1 MHSLQHRTVYALSI
15 ATFLFLFIIK
25 CGPLPTDPYN
35 NYLNAQIELLPLNI
49 PAQGFKIGDTV
60 TYSIVMGMPHLFS
73 SITVTANDKVI
84 QEKIE
89 TTKRYKDTCL
99 IRQYFS
105 QPDTYYVTINA
116 ILKNDEKRSLNT
128 KVIINGIPPIITK
141 DLKPLNYVKT
151 GAACTLTVAV
161 SGSTPQ
167 QYLWY
172 HDSTKVS
179 EVNHDKFII
188 PAFSKVDAGVYF
200 CISTNNWG
208 ADTSVSAVLI
218 LGDTIKEPATWIV
231 DTLKDSLFEG
241 DSISRSLNG
250 LYTKQTT
257 QSITVSLAGQSSK
270 IVSVNDSLFRFTA
283 GHRDSGDYVF
293 SVVLTDGKNTDIL
306 PVFIKVKPR
315 YYSISI
321 AADSGTVTL
330 SPQLSQYRWNDTVQV
345 KAIPKTGF
353 VFYQWDG
360 DFSGNNENMT
370 LVITKTISG
379 FARFWSIKNSEC
391 EKVSD
396 KNLADAIKMY
406 STSSNRP
413 KKICPEPGEYN
424 NGALKIN
431 GGVRF
436 VLQK

>member
-1 MHSLQHRTVYALSI
+1 MHILKYRIFYTLSI
-15 ATFLFLFIIK
+15 ALFLFLFIIK

-35 NYLNAQIELLPLNI
+35 DYSNAQIELLPINV

-60 TYSIVMGMPHLFS
+60 TYSIVIKMPHLFS
-73 SITVTANDKVI
+73 SITVTANDMVI

-89 TTKRYKDTCL
+89 TSKREKDTCL
-99 IRQYFS
+99 IRQYFNE
-105 QPDTYYVTINA
+105 PDTFYVTINA
-116 ILKNDEKRSLNT
+116 ILKNDEKRSTNA

-151 GAACTLTVAV
+151 GAACTLSVAV

-167 QYLWY
+167 QFLWY
-172 HDSTKVS
+172 HDSTNVFEGK
-179 EVNHDKFII
+179 NDKFII
-188 PAFSKVDAGVYF
+188 PAFSNVDAGVYF
-200 CISTNNWG
+200 CIATNSWG
-208 ADTSVSAVLI
+208 ADTSASAVLI
-218 LGDTIKEPATWIV
+218 SGDTIKESATWIV
-231 DTLKDSLFEG
+231 DTLRDSLFEG
-241 DSISRSLNG
+241 DSISKSLKG
-250 LYTKQTT
+250 LYTRQAT
-257 QSITVSLAGQSSK
+257 QSVTVSLAGQSNK
-270 IVSVNDSLFRFTA
+270 AVSVNDSLFKFTA

-293 SVVLTDGKNTDIL
+293 SLVLSDSKNNDIL
-306 PVFIKVKPR
+306 PILIKVKPR
-315 YYSISI
+315 YYSIFI

-330 SPQLSQYRWNDTVQV
+330 SPQLSQYRWNDTVQL

-360 DFSGNNENMT
+360 DFSGTNENMT

-379 FARFWSIKNSEC
+379 IARFWSIKNSEC
-391 EKVSD
+391 DKVSD
-396 KNLADAIKMY
+396 KNLANAIKMY

-413 KKICPEPGEYN
+413 KKFCPDPGEYN